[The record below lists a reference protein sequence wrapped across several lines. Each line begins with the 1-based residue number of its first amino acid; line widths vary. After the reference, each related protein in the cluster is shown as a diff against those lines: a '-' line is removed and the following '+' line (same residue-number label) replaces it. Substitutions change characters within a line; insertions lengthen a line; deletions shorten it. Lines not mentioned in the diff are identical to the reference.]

1 MVKAVFNLNITENLK
16 NYLDNLNHGICITNT
31 NKSIYNNKSNENCE
45 ISNEL
50 KEMLYTLYNDKELN
64 LFLNSH
70 DNEKRNLELS
80 NNYINDINIEDEF
93 LNKFVNKLVYTREKK
108 IQLLKYDNFKY
119 YFFKC
124 IIPIQTNYFRGS
136 LLVCSMD
143 PDDSIENKKGFLRFC
158 IGQYYIVKHYIENVD
173 CN

>member
-1 MVKAVFNLNITENLK
+1 MVKAVFNLKITENLK

-80 NNYINDINIEDEF
+80 NNYINDINIEDDF

-119 YFFKC
+119 FFFKC
-124 IIPIQTNYFRGS
+124 IIPIHLECFKGS
-136 LLVCSMD
+136 LIVCSMD
-143 PDDSIENKKGFLRFC
+143 PDDSIENKKSFLRFC
-158 IGQYYIVKHYIENVD
+158 IGLYYIVKHYLE
-173 CN
+173 

>member
-1 MVKAVFNLNITENLK
+1 MVKAVFNLNITHNLK
-16 NYLDNLNHGICITNT
+16 NYLNNLNHGICITNT

-108 IQLLKYDNFKY
+108 IQLLKHDNFKY

-143 PDDSIENKKGFLRFC
+143 PDDSIENKKSFLRFC

>member
-1 MVKAVFNLNITENLK
+1 MVKAVFNLKITENLK
-16 NYLDNLNHGICITNT
+16 NYLDNLNLNYGICVTNM
-31 NKSIYNNKSNENCE
+31 NESVYNNKTYEKCE

-50 KEMLYTLYNDKELN
+50 KEMLHSLYNDKKLN

-119 YFFKC
+119 FFFKC
-124 IIPIQTNYFRGS
+124 IIPIHLECFKGS
-136 LLVCSMD
+136 LIVCSMD
-143 PDDSIENKKGFLRFC
+143 PDDSIENKKSFLRFC
-158 IGQYYIVKHYIENVD
+158 IGLYYIVKHYLE
-173 CN
+173 

>member
-1 MVKAVFNLNITENLK
+1 MVKAVFNLKITENLK

-80 NNYINDINIEDEF
+80 NNYINDINIDDNF
-93 LNKFVNKLVYTREKK
+93 LIKYVDKLIYNRNEN
-108 IQLLKYDNFKY
+108 IQLLKHDNFKY

-143 PDDSIENKKGFLRFC
+143 PDDSIENEKSFLRFC
-158 IGQYYIVKHYIENVD
+158 IGLYYIVKHYLE
-173 CN
+173 